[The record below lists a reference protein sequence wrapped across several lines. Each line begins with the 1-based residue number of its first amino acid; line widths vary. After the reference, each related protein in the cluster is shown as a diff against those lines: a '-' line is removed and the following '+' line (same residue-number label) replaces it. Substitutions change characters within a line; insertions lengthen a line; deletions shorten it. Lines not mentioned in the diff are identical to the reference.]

1 MIWDNDNSDPGGL
14 VRSTLEL
21 LILQALVHNPMDAAG
36 LTQWIRRN
44 SQELLQVQ
52 QGMLIPVL
60 RSLENRGCIIESKLG
75 LSESGGR
82 FRCYELTASGSKLA
96 MLEWQQW
103 QKLSQGVSEVMQAI
117 RDCSAPAV
125 QSHRQE

>member
-21 LILQALVHNPMDAAG
+21 LILQALVHSPMDAAG
-36 LTQWIRRN
+36 LAQWIRRN

-52 QGMLIPVL
+52 QGMLIPSL
-60 RSLENRGCIIESKLG
+60 RSLEIRGCISDSKLG
-75 LSESGGR
+75 SSEAGGR
-82 FRCYELTASGSKLA
+82 VRCYELTTSGSKLA

-103 QKLSQGVSEVMQAI
+103 QKLSQGVLEVMKAI
-117 RDCSAPAV
+117 RDCSVPAV
-125 QSHRQE
+125 HSRRPE